1 MKQEIVGSKT
11 SENKGSSF
19 SSQSTTPSRV
29 RGASPRVKQSPRSE
43 VNDGVSAGLKA
54 RPRSVP
60 PDPTISQK
68 VRRSIGLTKPKSGE
82 DIVGPQKGREVEEMK
97 VVGRTGNRPAVVEQC
112 ARLRRRP
119 DLNCQGNEDY
129 PDGEKK
135 ELKEK
140 LDASENLV
148 KDLQAEVLVLNG
160 QLQKLQSLNFEL
172 ELQNRQLRED
182 VAASEEKISAL
193 SSSRRQVKEDAV
205 AGKFESSNFKD
216 IQKLMAG
223 KLENLGAKK
232 DYVKDR
238 GSVQLPA
245 VGVPN
250 LPFKVEEKQ
259 PKSTANAAP
268 PPPPPPPPL
277 PRGPV
282 RVAAAKRAP
291 TIVEFYH
298 TLTKQEVK
306 KNALAPSL
314 HCNNVAGGAHSSI
327 VGEIQNRSSHL
338 LAIRKDVETKG
349 DLIRSLIEKI
359 RAAVFTDIEDV
370 LNFVD
375 WIDNELSSLADE
387 RAVLKN
393 FNWPERKADAM
404 REAAIEYRDLKRL
417 ASEVSSYMDDSNT
430 TCEASLKKI
439 AGLLDKS
446 EKSIQRL
453 VKMRDSAIPSYREC
467 KIPFD
472 WMLDSGMAT
481 KIKQASMRLAKLY
494 MKRVSMELES
504 SRSSERESTQEALL
518 LQGVRFAYRT
528 HQFAGGLDSETMCAF
543 EDIRRRVPVHIGG
556 ARELLT
562 GIASW

>member
-1 MKQEIVGSKT
+1 MNAVMKQEIVGSKT
-11 SENKGSSF
+11 SENKGGSL

-43 VNDGVSAGLKA
+43 V
-54 RPRSVP
+54 RPKSVVP

-68 VRRSIGLTKPKSGE
+68 VRRSIG
-82 DIVGPQKGREVEEMK
+82 PQKSREVEEMK
-97 VVGRTGNRPAVVEQC
+97 VVGRTGNRPAAVEQY

-119 DLNCQGNEDY
+119 DLNCH

-135 ELKEK
+135 ELREK
-140 LDASENLV
+140 LDASEDLV
-148 KDLQAEVLVLNG
+148 KDLQAEILVLNA
-160 QLQKLQSLNFEL
+160 QLQKLQGLNFEL
-172 ELQNRQLRED
+172 ESQNRRLRED
-182 VAASEEKISAL
+182 AAASEEKISAL
-193 SSSRRQVKEDAV
+193 SSSCRQIKEDAV
-205 AGKFESSNFKD
+205 VEKFESSNFKHVR
-216 IQKLMAG
+216 KLMAS
-223 KLENLGAKK
+223 KLENLGANK

-238 GSVQLPA
+238 GCVQQMLST
-245 VGVPN
+245 VGVLPN
-250 LPFKVEEKQ
+250 PPFKAEEKQ

-268 PPPPPPPPL
+268 PPPPPPPPPPL
-277 PRGPV
+277 PRTPV

-298 TLTKQEVK
+298 TLTNKEVK

-314 HCNNVAGGAHSSI
+314 HCNNVAGAAHSSI

-359 RAAVFTDIEDV
+359 WAAVFTDIEDV

-375 WIDNELSSLADE
+375 WLDNELSSLADE
-387 RAVLKN
+387 RAVLKH

-417 ASEVSSYMDDSNT
+417 ASEVSSYMDDSTT

-446 EKSIQRL
+446 EKSVQRL

-472 WMLDSGMAT
+472 WMLDSGMVT
-481 KIKQASMRLAKLY
+481 KIKQASMRLANLY

-528 HQFAGGLDSETMCAF
+528 HQFAGGLDSETMRAF
-543 EDIRRRVPVHIGG
+543 EDIRRRLPVHVGG

-562 GIASW
+562 GITSW